1 MDIATIKTGDIFNYD
16 SYTAHDDKTHH
27 HKCRVLFVGS
37 ESLFYDAWWEGINK
51 WTFVPVRKRLAYYR
65 FPLTILNKLINLTFK
80 GFEPIDKKSADKL
93 FLNSPEVLL
102 RTTKESISKNESDDT
117 LVEVNSDMIAF
128 IPIGPKGG
136 TLKPVLFDSTQLT
149 KASLTKKVLEHQNL
163 GFIHTDNIILHRVGL
178 DGGVPSYCIKT
189 A

>member
-1 MDIATIKTGDIFNYD
+1 MDIATIKTGDIFHYD
-16 SYTAHDDKTHH
+16 SYTSHDGKTHH

-37 ESLFYDAWWEGINK
+37 ESIFYDAWWEDINK

-65 FPLTILNKLINLTFK
+65 FPVAILDKLTNLAFN
-80 GFEPIDKKSADKL
+80 GFEPIDEKSLGKL

-102 RTTKESISKNESDDT
+102 RTTKEMISKNESDET
-117 LVEVNSDMIAF
+117 TIEVHSDMIAF

-136 TLKPVLFDSTQLT
+136 AQKALFLDSKSLT
-149 KASLTKKVLEHQNL
+149 KAKLLKKVLEHQNL
-163 GFIHTDNIILHRVGL
+163 DFIETDKIVLHRVGL
-178 DGGVPSYCIKT
+178 DAGVPSYIIKT